1 MPPAAARYALRGEK
15 EKAQSTLVAVGNISN
30 FEQSEKYIDCSQS
43 EQISSSPKA
52 NISTHRR
59 CFISSCEATYRQ
71 VIKEK
76 IKTMDNKNQLRED
89 AIEFAIQI
97 SDLCDEIKGC
107 SVYVNQ
113 IVRSSSSI
121 GANIHEAKYAQS
133 KADFINKLEISLK
146 ECSETEYWLELIFRK
161 GKMPEP
167 TYKDLRNKCGSI
179 RRRLIASITTAKENN

>member
-1 MPPAAARYALRGEK
+1 MCHFVSLDIAFGSICCFATRYALRGK
-15 EKAQSTLVAVGNISN
+15 RWHISISN
-30 FEQSEKYIDCSQS
+30 ANEMSIYRLLAMRANIELRS
-43 EQISSSPKA
+43 
-52 NISTHRR
+52 NISTKRKD
-59 CFISSCEATYRQ
+59 FYQMTE
-71 VIKEK
+71 
-76 IKTMDNKNQLRED
+76 NKNQLRED

-107 SVYVNQ
+107 SVYINQ

-161 GKMPEP
+161 GKMSESK
-167 TYKDLRNKCGSI
+167 YKDLRNKCGSI
-179 RRRLIASITTAKENN
+179 RRRLIASITTAKENLS